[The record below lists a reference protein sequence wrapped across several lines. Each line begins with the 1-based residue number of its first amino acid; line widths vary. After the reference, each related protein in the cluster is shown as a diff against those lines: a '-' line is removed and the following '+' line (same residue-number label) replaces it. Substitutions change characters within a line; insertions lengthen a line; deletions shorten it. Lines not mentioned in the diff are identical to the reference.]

1 MPAEKQSLSSWMVP
15 LYLVLIA
22 PLALLLA
29 LPAWQ
34 GYSELAAIRQR
45 VIERET
51 GKLRV
56 QAERRAGHI
65 ESALN
70 RNQSRLDW
78 KTLHADP
85 WLVNYWKGIDHVRE
99 QQQYAA
105 IVDNSGTVV
114 RHTDP
119 SRVGK
124 SLGKNWY
131 EHIVPE
137 AGGSVVTTRD
147 AALTGGT
154 EALDLRLP
162 LVIGGVDMGDYHE
175 GLAAD
180 RLNAQ
185 IAADRQG
192 ALTKWLWMGGV
203 TLVLNVGAALALLML
218 VRRYRDLLRQCRDA
232 VTARSTQM
240 GAIASGLAHEIRNP
254 LQTMRINLHALRRSQ
269 TSPRPLSPEDQM
281 AAIQESSAAVDTL
294 DELMRDLIRFA
305 APEPGTQTELNLVAE
320 VQATLNLLDDEMRGK
335 QIAVSSNYQSTAVPI
350 SMSSGRLRQLL
361 LNLLTFAQHNA
372 GASGRIDVEVAARNG
387 AAEIVIVD
395 HGPTLSPTDRA
406 NVFEPFQAARK
417 TRSGL
422 GLALVRTF
430 ASEAGGRVACEPL
443 QPSGNRFRV
452 QLPVSRPL

>member
-1 MPAEKQSLSSWMVP
+1 MLP
-15 LYLVLIA
+15 LYLVLAA

-29 LPAWQ
+29 IPAWLC
-34 GYSELAAIRQR
+34 YRDLAAVRQE
-45 VIERET
+45 VIQRST
-51 GKLRV
+51 DKLRV

-65 ESALN
+65 ESAL
-70 RNQSRLDW
+70 SREPEQQVDW
-78 KTLHADP
+78 QTLRDDP
-85 WLVNYWKGIDHVRE
+85 WLASYWNGIENVRN
-99 QQQYAA
+99 QQLYAA
-105 IVDNSGTVV
+105 IVDNSGTIV

-124 SLGKNWY
+124 SLRRSWY
-131 EHIVPE
+131 LHIVPE
-137 AGGSVVTTRD
+137 AGGNVVKTDD

-154 EALDLRLP
+154 MSLDLRLP

-175 GLAAD
+175 GLAA
-180 RLNAQ
+180 
-185 IAADRQG
+185 G
-192 ALTKWLWMGGV
+192 ALEKEIADSRRAVWAPWLWIGGV
-203 TLVLNVGAALALLML
+203 ALVLNIGAAFALLML
-218 VRRYRDLLRQCRDA
+218 VGRYRDLLLECQDA
-232 VTARSTQM
+232 VQARATQM

-254 LQTMRINLHALRRSQ
+254 LQTMRINLHALRRSF
-269 TSPRPLSPEDQM
+269 TSSRPLSPEDQL
-281 AAIQESSAAVDTL
+281 AAIQESSAAVDSL
-294 DELMRDLIRFA
+294 DELMRDLMRFA
-305 APEPGTQTELNLVAE
+305 APEPGSQTELNLVAE
-320 VQATLNLLDDEMRGK
+320 VQATLNLLEEEMRGK
-335 QIAVSSNYQSTAVPI
+335 QIAVTSNFAAPAVPI

-372 GASGRIDVEVAARNG
+372 GSSGRIDVEVAARNG

-430 ASEAGGRVACEPL
+430 ASEAGGRVACEPH
-443 QPSGNRFRV
+443 QPTGNRFRV

>member
-1 MPAEKQSLSSWMVP
+1 MVP
-15 LYLVLIA
+15 LYLILIA
-22 PLALLLA
+22 PLAFLLA
-29 LPAWQ
+29 FPAWQ
-34 GYSELAAIRQR
+34 CYLDLTAIRQS

-56 QAERRAGHI
+56 QAERRVGHI

-70 RNQSRLDW
+70 QGEMQLDW
-78 KTLHADP
+78 KMLNENP
-85 WLVNYWKGIDHVRE
+85 WLVSYWNGIDHVRD
-99 QQQYAA
+99 QQLYAA
-105 IVDNSGTVV
+105 IVDNSGTIV

-119 SRVGK
+119 TRIGQTLRRS
-124 SLGKNWY
+124 WY

-137 AGGSVVTTRD
+137 AGGNVVKTSD
-147 AALTGGT
+147 EALTGGT
-154 EALDLRLP
+154 MSLDLRLP
-162 LVIGGVDMGDYHE
+162 LVIGGVDLGDYHE
-175 GLAAD
+175 GLAEE

-185 IAADRQG
+185 IVAGRRAIWTR
-192 ALTKWLWMGGV
+192 WLWVGGV
-203 TLVLNVGAALALLML
+203 VLVLNAGAALALLML
-218 VRRYRDLLRQCRDA
+218 VGRYRDLLRQCQDA
-232 VTARSTQM
+232 VQARSTQM
-240 GAIASGLAHEIRNP
+240 VAIASGLAHEIRNP

-269 TSPRPLSPEDQM
+269 ASPRPLSPEDQV

-294 DELMRDLIRFA
+294 DELMRDLMRFA
-305 APEPGTQTELNLVAE
+305 APEPGTHTELNLVAE
-320 VQATLNLLDDEMRGK
+320 VQATLNLLEDEMRGK
-335 QIAVSSNYQSTAVPI
+335 QIAVSSKYPDPAVPV

-372 GASGRIDVEVAARNG
+372 GSSGRIHVEVAARNG
-387 AAEIVIVD
+387 SAEIVIVD

-443 QPSGNRFRV
+443 QPTGNRFRV